1 MELGGK
7 LLMFTNW
14 LQDYAVDYASGKR
27 NIYFN
32 DKSHYYYLHAK
43 YFSTAATA
51 MAAAIAGMDS
61 YGIGHIDALL
71 DELKGNMMI
80 SDFAG
85 LLVGTRA
92 LKVRYDDTVT
102 DEMIQGYLGETEP
115 LLDRYPDNAILAEKA
130 IQLWKTVYEVRYKKD
145 VPREIVE
152 RAYVLLLRFPKDKN
166 VMNRFLEMLEQS
178 TERDRWQEYIHN
190 KAVVCGMLENIEDV
204 MSPGLRE
211 LLK

>member
-1 MELGGK
+1 M
-7 LLMFTNW
+7 
-14 LQDYAVDYASGKR
+14 
-27 NIYFN
+27 
-32 DKSHYYYLHAK
+32 
-43 YFSTAATA
+43 
-51 MAAAIAGMDS
+51 
-61 YGIGHIDALL
+61 
-71 DELKGNMMI
+71 KGNMMI

-178 TERDRWQEYIHN
+178 SERDRWQEYIHN